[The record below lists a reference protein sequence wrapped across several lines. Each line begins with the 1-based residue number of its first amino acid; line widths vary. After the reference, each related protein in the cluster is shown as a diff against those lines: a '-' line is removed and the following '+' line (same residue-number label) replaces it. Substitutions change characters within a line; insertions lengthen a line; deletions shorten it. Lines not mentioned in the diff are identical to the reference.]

1 MKATRYI
8 AAIALLAGLMSCQRE
23 KEPADLVDGPCP
35 EGFVEVT
42 ISTGMPEPVAPATR
56 AKMAE
61 GHIPDEFELYLC
73 LYGPG
78 EGFVQN
84 WIPTTPVRFYTDPV
98 TGYVTK
104 VDYKAQLPITDEK
117 RVVHLIVN
125 PPVEAPMSMHTRS
138 VRSIGNTLRAFSSLS
153 PPLLT

>member
-23 KEPADLVDGPCP
+23 KELADLVDGTCP

-42 ISTGMPEPVAPATR
+42 FTADYPEPVAVPTR
-56 AKMAE
+56 AKMGE
-61 GHIPDEFELYLC
+61 GATPNEFNLYLC

-84 WIPTTPVRFYTDPV
+84 WISATPQNFLTN
-98 TGYVTK
+98 TAGYITS
-104 VDYKAQLPITDEK
+104 VDYKALLPLTDEK
-117 RVVHLIVN
+117 RTIHLFVH
-125 PPVEAPMSMHTRS
+125 PPKDADP
-138 VRSIGNTLRAFSSLS
+138 TL
-153 PPLLT
+153 TD